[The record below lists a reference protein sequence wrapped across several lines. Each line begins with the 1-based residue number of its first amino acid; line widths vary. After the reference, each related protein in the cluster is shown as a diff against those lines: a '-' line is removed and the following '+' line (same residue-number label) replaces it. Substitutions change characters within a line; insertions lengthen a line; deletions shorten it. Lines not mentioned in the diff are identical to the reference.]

1 MLQMMIMMLIDG
13 SGYGNKTCKSFY
25 TFIVWVS
32 SIELLEHVFT
42 RGGHKLLIES
52 LSGFSIC

>member
-1 MLQMMIMMLIDG
+1 MIMMLIDG